1 MGLIMNSLVRKG
13 KILCKT
19 LIERYIFKT
28 MKRKDTGKTKSLTAA
43 ALSQMD

>member
-1 MGLIMNSLVRKG
+1 MGLIMNSSVKKG

-19 LIERYIFKT
+19 LIESYIFET
-28 MKRKDTGKTKSLTAA
+28 MKRKCTGKRKSLTAA